1 MPRQVT
7 DGLHF
12 GGEFTTT
19 LRYEY
24 QSMYCVTRR
33 AADTLELDLRGEW
46 RAQNLQAIERE
57 FAALDRGGCRTLNLS
72 AASAATLD
80 LSGAWKLHELL
91 GEVRGSGMAIVWRDG
106 EPELLK
112 LVERTLTSTE
122 HPVPA
127 PSSEPEFEP
136 ISALGR
142 RAVQRLDDMRQGLDF
157 VGRTAAMSGQ
167 ALLSWR
173 RLRPI
178 SIARHVYET
187 GITAVPIV
195 SLIAFLI
202 TVIIAYIAAQQLQQ
216 FGAEIFVV
224 DTVTIGV
231 LRELG
236 VLLTAVIVAGRSGSA
251 FAAEIGAMKLNEEVD
266 ALQASGVNPIEVLVL
281 PRVIGLV
288 IALPLLTVVADAI
301 GLTGGALLCKWLLD
315 MPLVQYITQM
325 KSAIG
330 PTTFWV
336 GIIKAPVFALLIA
349 LSGVFRGLQ
358 VRGSSRELGRLT
370 TVAVVQSIFLVMLA
384 NAIFAV
390 VFWQLDI

>member
-1 MPRQVT
+1 
-7 DGLHF
+7 
-12 GGEFTTT
+12 
-19 LRYEY
+19 
-24 QSMYCVTRR
+24 MYCVSRR
-33 AADTLELDLRGEW
+33 VGDALELDLQGEW
-46 RAQNLQAIERE
+46 RAANLAAIDAEL
-57 FAALDRGGCRTLNLS
+57 AALDWQAARAVSLTAGGAGL
-72 AASAATLD
+72 LD
-80 LSGAWKLHELL
+80 LSGAWKLRELL
-91 GEVRGSGMAIVWRDG
+91 VKARAAGVAIDWRDA

-112 LVERTLTSTE
+112 LVERTLTASE
-122 HPVPA
+122 HPVPP
-127 PSSEPEFEP
+127 PSSESSFEP
-136 ISALGR
+136 VTAIGR
-142 RAVQRLDDMRQGLDF
+142 RVVRRLEDTRAGLDF
-157 VGRTAAMSGQ
+157 IGRTATMGGR
-167 ALLSWR
+167 ALLSMR

-178 SIARHVYET
+178 SIVRHVYET

-195 SLIAFLI
+195 ALIAFLI

-301 GLTGGALLCKWLLD
+301 GLAGGALLCKWLLD
-315 MPLVQYITQM
+315 MPLVQYMTQM

-349 LSGVFRGLQ
+349 LSGVYRGLQ
-358 VRGSSRELGRLT
+358 VRDSSRELGRLT
-370 TVAVVQSIFLVMLA
+370 TVAVVQSIFLVILA

>member
-1 MPRQVT
+1 
-7 DGLHF
+7 
-12 GGEFTTT
+12 
-19 LRYEY
+19 
-24 QSMYCVTRR
+24 MYCVARR
-33 AADTLELDLRGEW
+33 VGTTLECDVREHW
-46 RAQNLQAIERE
+46 SAINLPAIDKE
-57 FAALDRGGCRTLNLS
+57 L
-72 AASAATLD
+72 ATLD
-80 LSGAWKLHELL
+80 WAGARALSLGIADGATLDVSGAWRLRELLAKATGAGVIVEWRGSRPELL
-91 GEVRGSGMAIVWRDG
+91 GLIDRALTAG
-106 EPELLK
+106 EH
-112 LVERTLTSTE
+112 S
-122 HPVPA
+122 VPP
-127 PSSEPEFEP
+127 PSSEPQFAP
-136 ISALGR
+136 VTAIGKR
-142 RAVQRLDDMRQGLDF
+142 VVQRAEDLQTGLDF
-157 VGRTAAMSGQ
+157 LGRTAAMGGQ

-173 RLRPI
+173 RLRI
-178 SIARHVYET
+178 TSIVRHVYDT

-195 SLIAFLI
+195 ALIAFLI

-266 ALQASGVNPIEVLVL
+266 ALQAAGVNPIEVLVL

-288 IALPLLTVVADAI
+288 IALPLLTIVADAI
-301 GLTGGALLCKWLLD
+301 GLAGGALLCKWLLD
-315 MPLVQYITQM
+315 MPLVQYLTQM

-336 GIIKAPVFALLIA
+336 GVIKAPVFALLIA
-349 LSGVFRGLQ
+349 LSGVYRGLQ
-358 VRGSSRELGRLT
+358 VRDSSRELGRLT